1 MPVAN
6 KEPVCIGVDWGT
18 SSFRAWLF
26 DKSGSILDSV
36 QGPWGIT
43 QVADRP
49 FKQTLME
56 AVGGWLALSADL
68 PVIMCGMIGSA
79 QGWQEA
85 RYLSGRIGLDELA
98 SGVVS
103 LDDPDINIAIIPGI
117 QGVSADGH
125 NDVMR
130 GEETLLAGKLTSSE
144 SRQMLFCLPG
154 THSKWVLTDQN
165 RIDRLT
171 TFMTGELFQLMR
183 KNSILSPLI
192 DKRTK
197 VEVESDGFAQGL
209 ALAESS
215 SGVLHQLFAIRAG
228 VLTGRFERA
237 DVLSL
242 LSALLI
248 GSECLAARKSFD
260 QDAFPLIT
268 LMSSGEI
275 ASAYQTA
282 FMKLKFQHIFVN
294 SEQSAQAGLFA
305 IFQRLSSA

>member
-117 QGVSADGH
+117 KGVSADGH

-305 IFQRLSSA
+305 VFQRLSSA

>member
-43 QVADRP
+43 QVADKP

-56 AVGGWLALSADL
+56 AVGGWLAISAADL

-144 SRQMLFCLPG
+144 NKQMLFCLPG

-192 DKRTK
+192 DKGIN

-209 ALAESS
+209 ALAESP

-228 VLTGRFERA
+228 VLTGRFKRA
-237 DVLSL
+237 DVPSL

-248 GSECLAARKSFD
+248 GSECLAARKSFG

-268 LMSSGEI
+268 LMSSGDI
-275 ASAYQTA
+275 ASAYRTA
-282 FMKLKFQHIFVN
+282 FMQMKFQHIIVD

-305 IFQRLSSA
+305 VFQRLS